1 MDVPEILAESVKPM
15 SVEEP
20 TLTVPEAVL
29 ASQDSEYNLDLM
41 FNPPQYGT
49 PEHPGTQCV
58 ASPKN
63 VEGLAPGRIVA
74 YWPHK
79 HEQTEEGGLQ
89 VPGAHNYLPAMILAT
104 WAKSGTSQL
113 PAVNLVVFPYHG
125 TKLVSRS
132 SVVYS
137 EVPTMGHWTWIPKA

>member
-1 MDVPEILAESVKPM
+1 MGVSETLTESVKPM
-15 SVEEP
+15 QVEEP
-20 TLTVPEAVL
+20 TLTLPEAVL
-29 ASQDSEYNLDLM
+29 ASQDSK
-41 FNPPQYGT
+41 YGT

-74 YWPHK
+74 YWPRK
-79 HEQTEEGGLQ
+79 DEQTPEGGLQ

-104 WAKSGTSQL
+104 WALSGTSQL

-125 TKLVSRS
+125 TTLVSRS

-137 EVPTMGHWTWIPKA
+137 EIPTMGHWTWIPKA